1 VQSPLIALALLGFYL
16 LISLIVGVLRFK
28 TVPKE
33 AELLQEDIKRARK
46 GLKARKVSVE

>member
-1 VQSPLIALALLGFYL
+1 LFGISL
-16 LISLIVGVLRFK
+16 LISLVVGVLRFK

-46 GLKARKVSVE
+46 GLKAKGVSVE